1 MRLLNGKQGLRR
13 SQFAKELKGADLE
26 KVLLVPI
33 DVSKMLQKSMILN
46 YFGEVI
52 EPPFSFMVNQTG
64 MKLLIERIENAKNN
78 LQAERVFVGIEATGH
93 YYEDIVRILTEAD
106 YSVH

>member
-1 MRLLNGKQGLRR
+1 MRLLNSKQGLRR

-33 DVSKMLQKSMILN
+33 DVSKVLQKSMILN

-52 EPPFSFMVNQTG
+52 QTSFSFMVNHTG
-64 MKLLIERIENAKNN
+64 MKYLIQKIEDAKHSCR
-78 LQAERVFVGIEATGH
+78 AEKVFVGIEATGH
-93 YYEDIVRILTEAD
+93 HL
-106 YSVH
+106 SFKKN